1 MKYFIFILKYRCLN
15 LFRSRNHLGCHGNS
29 KVDKLRRFAALLLF
43 LNYYISEDVVMTLKI
58 LISITK

>member
-1 MKYFIFILKYRCLN
+1 MKYFIFILKYRFLN

-43 LNYYISEDVVMTLKI
+43 LNYYISEDVVM
-58 LISITK
+58 